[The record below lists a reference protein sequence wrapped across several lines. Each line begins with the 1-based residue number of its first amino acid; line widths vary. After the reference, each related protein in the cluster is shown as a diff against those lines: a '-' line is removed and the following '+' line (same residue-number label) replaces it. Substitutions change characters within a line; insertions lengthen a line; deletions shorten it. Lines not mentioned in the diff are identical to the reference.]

1 MNGLNPFLQVVTP
14 DGYKKCHQVIQKA
27 SIILKVVVV
36 VLNPVSN
43 GIQNPKTVMVNIQDI
58 HMLYMKQKLFLLRN
72 SSVTLHYNTMAQATS
87 DILKLYHIK
96 NSHVHTYVALV
107 IFLTANGA
115 QRGHVS
121 YVLGCH
127 WILLMHRALS
137 RSAPIYNDSI
147 FDTSR
152 KSLNSIF

>member
-96 NSHVHTYVALV
+96 NSHVHMYVRSISDLLDSQWCTKSTCIRCARLP
-107 IFLTANGA
+107 LDSSDA
-115 QRGHVS
+115 QS
-121 YVLGCH
+121 FKP
-127 WILLMHRALS
+127 LS
-137 RSAPIYNDSI
+137 
-147 FDTSR
+147 TH
-152 KSLNSIF
+152 LQ